1 MKGSALLFMLFSWNL
16 VFSLC
21 TFCFTR
27 LFLTERTNKK
37 RRRTKKVD

>member
-16 VFSLC
+16 ITGLC

-27 LFLTERTNKK
+27 LFMAGKK
-37 RRRTKKVD
+37 KKPQKS

>member
-16 VFSLC
+16 ITSLC

-27 LFLTERTNKK
+27 LFLAEKK
-37 RRRTKKVD
+37 RKSRKRAG

>member
-16 VFSLC
+16 VISLC

-27 LFLTERTNKK
+27 LFLANKPGRVKEKK
-37 RRRTKKVD
+37 R

>member
-16 VFSLC
+16 ISSLC

-27 LFLTERTNKK
+27 LFLAERKGRRARKKTEK
-37 RRRTKKVD
+37 